1 MERHLPSRLG
11 LILCS
16 LWLSACTDGKPELL
30 ESVANSILT
39 PVLQN
44 NSTSMTIPITAT
56 TDVVTVSGTCDARVS
71 QFEVMTETH
80 SAWVT
85 PGTFA
90 SGSPD
95 LDCTDRTFSFSFIA
109 GNEFAFSPTNYG
121 VLRIRA
127 FANNFASGESYV
139 TINLSGGATVPAL
152 YGILNHDGLVLN
164 ASQLP
169 FVADYSNPRNFC
181 FYKTDTEQTLG
192 AGGYACREGGHV
204 NSSPSGVYISTL
216 DPRVVSMSVKP
227 DTGDMWGLTSYGRV
241 VRILATGQL
250 DFATACV
257 FAAGCNGYVR
267 FDSMSA
273 GQGTALYLMDHE
285 GQVFEANNLITPVA
299 TLGPRARHFVYY

>member
-1 MERHLPSRLG
+1 MERNLRSRLG
-11 LILCS
+11 LIFGC

-30 ESVANSILT
+30 ESAANSILT
-39 PVLQN
+39 PILQN
-44 NSTSMTIPITAT
+44 NSTIMTIPITAT

-71 QFEVMTETH
+71 EFEVITETH
-80 SAWVT
+80 SAWVD
-85 PGTFA
+85 PSAFA

-95 LDCTDRTFSFSFIA
+95 LNCKDRTFSFSFTA
-109 GNEFAFSPTNYG
+109 GSEFAFSPTNYG

-127 FANNFASGESYV
+127 YANNFISGESYV
-139 TINLSGGATVPAL
+139 TITLSGGATVPAL
-152 YGILNHDGLVLN
+152 YAMLNQDGTALN

-169 FVADYSNPRNFC
+169 FASDYSSPRNFC

-192 AGGYACREGGHV
+192 TGGYACREGGHV

-241 VRILATGQL
+241 VKILATGQL
-250 DFATACV
+250 DFAATCA
-257 FAAGCNGYVR
+257 FGSGCDGYVR

-273 GQGTALYLMDHE
+273 GQGTNLYLMDHE
-285 GQVFEANNLITPVA
+285 GRVFEANNLVTPVV